1 MTYMFLND
9 HVRRAVARWMPAC
22 LLVCIFAT
30 GARAD
35 LKSDAARENK
45 PCMVLCVGGDWCV
58 SGEKVRG
65 VYDSAAFRKAL
76 GGRWLFGV
84 SDVREAPHPA
94 AVSNE
99 NARVKS
105 LDTATSRFPAL
116 ILFNSR
122 GEGVG
127 RIENIPHDVT
137 AVELA
142 KQVAER
148 DAVRMKAEA
157 EFAAGRRGEG
167 FDLLRAQTPNLFR
180 RERKGTWNANAYA
193 DEWKAMRAADPD
205 DREGWVLHFTMGDGI
220 GDVAKATSLAEKPE
234 EGEAFI
240 AELRK
245 RPTKHL
251 TTEQRQ
257 SIDMAEFA
265 FLRKRPE
272 KKARARELLR
282 AVYRADPGTL
292 WGWAAQG
299 YLNDAEFGESVPPAS
314 TNRAAAVKYG
324 RGIVDMPIRPHVAAA
339 KPAPPGAAA
348 KLYARE
354 RRKLAPA
361 FTKRGVFTPD
371 ERRALVRTWAIHEIG
386 TNTLQSV
393 LALEGG
399 RAFANK
405 FLQDEEWLEEF
416 FASGPVEAPAAAFTN
431 LFELVWNDSRGEIL
445 AGGLARRVATAIA
458 LNTSAKSEAGHF
470 VRAHAAYMFLA
481 RAGRLH
487 KSAYGQ
493 SVREWRFSVGRILD
507 AANLLYL
514 NQHFNYRTD
523 SYGGALNAVPYR
535 LHNCFG
541 ESIHGPRYYRPWR
554 DCDWP
559 SWSLRPRVGGVCGA
573 LSTFGA
579 LSANAHGLMATTGGQ
594 PGHCAYNRRRANG
607 SWNIHNYVG
616 RYTTAHYCF
625 WGHAFTYLDAIERS
639 YADRESQLQVDR
651 LTWMARL
658 AEDGGASSSAVE
670 AWHRLAVK
678 AQPKHLGAWREYS
691 AWLAR
696 SNAGVGATSAFMR
709 AFARAMPD
717 GRQATWDVVNDN
729 LARIAKDRNAGPK
742 RAVDELVRLYA
753 MLPQPTN
760 TPTREEMDVQGLLRR
775 QAKIIGND
783 DELARRMFKAALT
796 AQIGRPVFAE
806 VLGWGAEM
814 YLKNAAQ
821 AGEFVKLVE
830 SVCGRGKSGGTV
842 IDCRGM
848 MAAAVKTKDFAVF
861 RTVAGLFERLN
872 PMDPHAPRYPES
884 DFGGRLLSAGGML
897 TTSTTSN
904 WDKPELYARVID
916 SSRKPN
922 PSHPNDLT
930 TFHTAKETAPWAMV
944 ELPGDAQ
951 VTGVF
956 LLNKSGQNAHRQV
969 PFDVMTS
976 EDGKTWTNVFHTD
989 KLEQEYRIPITPSR
1003 RARYVKVARTPDAKE
1018 EFFHFGKIL
1027 VYGRK
1032 LY

>member
-1 MTYMFLND
+1 MTYTFLND
-9 HVRRAVARWMPAC
+9 HVGRAVARWMPAC
-22 LLVCIFAT
+22 LLVCILAT

-35 LKSDAARENK
+35 LKSDAAREK
-45 PCMVLCVGGDWCV
+45 KSCMVLCVGGDWCV

-180 RERKGTWNANAYA
+180 RERNGTWNANAYA

-371 ERRALVRTWAIHEIG
+371 ERRALVRSWAIHEIG

-470 VRAHAAYMFLA
+470 VRAYAAYMFLA

-493 SVREWRFSVGRILD
+493 SVREWRFAVGRIID

-639 YADRESQLQVDR
+639 YADRESQLQADR

-696 SNAGVGATSAFMR
+696 SNAGVEATSAFMR

-742 RAVDELVRLYA
+742 RAVDELARLYA

-760 TPTREEMDVQGLLRR
+760 TPTREEMDVKGLLRR

-830 SVCGRGKSGGTV
+830 SVCGRGKSGGTA

-904 WDKPELYARVID
+904 WDKPELYARAID

-930 TFHTAKETAPWAMV
+930 TFHTAKDTAPWAMV